1 MGNRSRFCAGQS
13 AGVAR
18 VVAGALVVV
27 AALVAAAATPVASAR
42 SAAAPV
48 APRVERVVVAH
59 VPLINFATLY
69 VAMERGFLRDQG
81 IEVELQRVASGTEAV
96 AFLAQDRL
104 DVGAIGLAASIF
116 NAFNRGLEMRIVA
129 STSSWGQRHGTRI
142 LTRLDLFDSGE
153 IRSVRDLRGRRVAVA
168 GGAGSAGH
176 YLFLIG
182 ARRGGIGPRDF
193 ELVNLPNPDHGP
205 ALRAGRV
212 DASLTGSPF
221 SSAALAQFLARPLLE
236 NFAPGTSTTVFA
248 FSGGFMRTRPEV
260 ATRFLMALMTA
271 ARAMQGEQLFDP
283 ENIAAYKKYTGV
295 RDEVLRGEPPL
306 LYYRDLRIV
315 APTIVD
321 MEKAFREAGLADYAA
336 AIPIEQMVDRRFQQ
350 EAVKRLG
357 R

>member
-1 MGNRSRFCAGQS
+1 MGSPNRPR
-13 AGVAR
+13 AR
-18 VVAGALVVV
+18 L
-27 AALVAAAATPVASAR
+27 AAAAAVVVTALAASVATPAVSAQ
-42 SAAAPV
+42 AAT
-48 APRVERVVVAH
+48 RVEKVVVAH

-116 NAFNRGLEMRIVA
+116 NAFNRGLEMRVVA
-129 STSSWGQRHGTRI
+129 TTSSWGQRHGTRI

-176 YLFLIG
+176 YLFLVG

-248 FSGGFMRTRPEV
+248 YSGGFMRTRPEV
-260 ATRFLMALMTA
+260 ATRFLMALMAA
-271 ARAMQGEQLFDP
+271 ARAMQGDRFLHP

-295 RDEVLRGEPPL
+295 RDEVLREEPPL
-306 LYYRDLRIV
+306 LYYPDLRLV
-315 APTIVD
+315 TSTVVD
-321 MEKAFREAGLADYAA
+321 MEKAFREAGLADYAV

-350 EAVKRLG
+350 EALKGLG

>member
-1 MGNRSRFCAGQS
+1 MGNPNRLWAGL
-13 AGVAR
+13 AAVAM
-18 VVAGALVVV
+18 VVATATGVV
-27 AALVAAAATPVASAR
+27 AA
-42 SAAAPV
+42 APA

-69 VAMERGFLRDQG
+69 VAIERGYLRDQG

-116 NAFNRGLEMRIVA
+116 NAFNRGMEMRVVA

-142 LTRLDLFDSGE
+142 LARMDLFDSGE
-153 IRSVRDLRGRRVAVA
+153 IRSVRDLRGRRVGIA

-212 DASLTGSPF
+212 DAALTGSPF

-271 ARAMQGEQLFDP
+271 SRAMQGEQYLDP
-283 ENIAAYKKYTGV
+283 ENVAAYKKYTGV

-306 LYYRDLRIV
+306 LYYRDMRIV

-336 AIPIEQMVDRRFQQ
+336 AIPLEQMVDRRFQQ

>member
-1 MGNRSRFCAGQS
+1 MGSRSRFCAGP
-13 AGVAR
+13 AAVAL
-18 VVAGALVVV
+18 VIAAALVVV
-27 AALVAAAATPVASAR
+27 AVLVASAATPAASAR
-42 SAAAPV
+42 SAAVPV
-48 APRVERVVVAH
+48 AQRVERVVVAH

-81 IEVELQRVASGTEAV
+81 IEIELQRVASGTEAV

-116 NAFNRGLEMRIVA
+116 NAFNRGLEMRVVA
-129 STSSWGQRHGTRI
+129 TTSSWGQRHGTRI
-142 LTRLDLFDSGE
+142 LARLDLFDSGE

-236 NFAPGTSTTVFA
+236 NFAPGTSSTVFA

-271 ARAMQGEQLFDP
+271 ARTMQGERYLDP
-283 ENIAAYKKYTGV
+283 ENVAAYKKYTGV

-306 LYYRDLRIV
+306 LYYPDLRIV
-315 APTIVD
+315 TPTIVD
-321 MEKAFREAGLADYAA
+321 MEKAFREAGLADYAT

>member
-1 MGNRSRFCAGQS
+1 MASSRGLQAVLT
-13 AGVAR
+13 AVA
-18 VVAGALVVV
+18 VAVV
-27 AALVAAAATPVASAR
+27 AAVATTGAP
-42 SAAAPV
+42 AAP
-48 APRVERVVVAH
+48 RSERVVVAH

-69 VAMERGFLRDQG
+69 VAMERGFMQDQG
-81 IEVELQRVASGTEAV
+81 IEIDLQRVASGTEAV

-116 NAFNRGLEMRIVA
+116 NAFNRGLEMRVVA

-142 LTRLDLFDSGE
+142 LARLDLFDSGE
-153 IRSVRDLRGRRVAVA
+153 MRSVRDLRGRRVAIA

-212 DASLTGSPF
+212 DAGLTGSPF
-221 SSAALAQFLARPLLE
+221 SSAALAQFMARPLLE

-260 ATRFLMALMTA
+260 ATRFLAALMTA
-271 ARAMQGEQLFDP
+271 ARAMQGEQYLAP
-283 ENIAAYKKYTGV
+283 ENVAAYKKYTGV
-295 RDEVLRGEPPL
+295 RDEVLRDEPPL
-306 LYYRDLRIV
+306 LYYRDMRIV
-315 APTIVD
+315 ATTIVD

-336 AIPIEQMVDRRFQQ
+336 AIPIERMVDRRFQQ

-357 R
+357 P

>member
-1 MGNRSRFCAGQS
+1 MGSSSRLWAVQ
-13 AGVAR
+13 AAVAT
-18 VVAGALVVV
+18 VVV
-27 AALVAAAATPVASAR
+27 AMVLVTGAATPGVSAP
-42 SAAAPV
+42 AAP
-48 APRVERVVVAH
+48 RLEKVVVAH

-81 IEVELQRVASGTEAV
+81 IEVDLQRVASGTEAV

-116 NAFNRGLEMRIVA
+116 NAFNRGLEMRVVA

-142 LTRLDLFDSGE
+142 LARMDLFDSGE
-153 IRSVRDLRGRRVAVA
+153 IRSVRDLRGRRVGVA

-205 ALRAGRV
+205 ALRAGRL

-271 ARAMQGEQLFDP
+271 ARAMQGEQYLDP
-283 ENIAAYKKYTGV
+283 DNVAAYKKYTGV

-306 LYYRDLRIV
+306 LYYRDMRIV
-315 APTIVD
+315 TPTIVD

-350 EAVKRLG
+350 EALKRLG
-357 R
+357 P